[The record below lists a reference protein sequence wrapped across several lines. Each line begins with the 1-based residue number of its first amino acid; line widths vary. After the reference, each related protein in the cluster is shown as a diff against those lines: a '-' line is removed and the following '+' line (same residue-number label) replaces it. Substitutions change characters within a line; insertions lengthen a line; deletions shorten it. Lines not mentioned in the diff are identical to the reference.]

1 MTADDT
7 ATDTLDVVVS
17 GGSMAGLFTGV
28 ALRAR
33 GHDVD
38 VYERSTGER
47 RERGA
52 GIVAQQPVLDFLDRH
67 DLANPADVTTQT
79 ERREF
84 LAPDGSVARGGHG
97 PMRFTSWDAVYR
109 RLRAG
114 FPDNHYHPGHETVD
128 ITPEDPAVSFADG
141 RRVEGD
147 LIVAAEG
154 LRSTV
159 RERLLPDAEP
169 EYAGYVAW
177 RGTVPETAVPEQVR
191 EQFTSVFTFHEAEN
205 HLILGYPIPGP
216 DGSVEPGERRLNW
229 VWYDNLS
236 GSLDRETV
244 LTDAAGRRREGAVPP
259 GELWEAVWNEKCER
273 LAGFPDVFETLVRE
287 TDDPFVQSI
296 FDLTV
301 SSMVEDR
308 VCLVGDAAFVARP
321 HTAAGTSKAA
331 GDGVTLA
338 EAIESHA
345 DLDAALADWESE
357 RLAYGQRI
365 VERGVQMGD
374 SYMK

>member
-1 MTADDT
+1 MADT
-7 ATDTLDVVVS
+7 TDALDVLVS
-17 GGSMAGLFTGV
+17 GGSMAGLFAGV

-38 VYERSTGER
+38 IFERSTGAR

-52 GIVAQQPVLDFLDRH
+52 GIVAQRPVLDFLERH
-67 DLANPADVTTQT
+67 GLADPASVTTRT
-79 ERREF
+79 SRREF

-114 FPDNHYHPGHETVD
+114 FPDEHYHSGHETVD
-128 ITPEDPAVSFADG
+128 VAPEEPALSFADRG
-141 RRVEGD
+141 RAEGD
-147 LIVAAEG
+147 LVVAAEG
-154 LRSTV
+154 IRSTV
-159 RERLLPDAEP
+159 RERLFPDAGP

-177 RGTVPETAVPEQVR
+177 RGTVPESAVSDDVR

-216 DGSVEPGERRLNW
+216 DGSVDPGERRLNW
-229 VWYDNLS
+229 VWYDNLA
-236 GSLDRETV
+236 GSLDRAAV
-244 LTDAAGRRREGAVPP
+244 LTDASGRRREGAVPP
-259 GELWEAVWNEKCER
+259 GELRAAVWEAKRER
-273 LAGFPDVFETLVRE
+273 LAGFPDVFETLVRATE
-287 TDDPFVQSI
+287 NPFVQSI
-296 FDLTV
+296 FDATV
-301 SSMVEDR
+301 PSMVEGR

-331 GDGVTLA
+331 GDGATLA

-345 DLDAALADWESE
+345 NLDAALDDWEDK
-357 RLAYGQRI
+357 RLAYGRRV

-374 SYMK
+374 GYMK

>member
-1 MTADDT
+1 MARSLAGATARCGSRRGTPSTDGFGPDSPTITTTPATRRSISRLRIQRSPSRT
-7 ATDTLDVVVS
+7 AV
-17 GGSMAGLFTGV
+17 GSRGTSSSRR
-28 ALRAR
+28 RA
-33 GHDVD
+33 
-38 VYERSTGER
+38 
-47 RERGA
+47 
-52 GIVAQQPVLDFLDRH
+52 PL
-67 DLANPADVTTQT
+67 
-79 ERREF
+79 
-84 LAPDGSVARGGHG
+84 DGS
-97 PMRFTSWDAVYR
+97 
-109 RLRAG
+109 RA
-114 FPDNHYHPGHETVD
+114 
-128 ITPEDPAVSFADG
+128 TPPG
-141 RRVEGD
+141 RR
-147 LIVAAEG
+147 A
-154 LRSTV
+154 
-159 RERLLPDAEP
+159 